1 MYSELQQKDIN
12 HHFSPFSDNKEL
24 ADNGSR
30 VITHAEGVYIY
41 DENGHKLLDAM
52 AGLWCVNLG
61 YGRKELVD
69 VATAQMT
76 ELPYYNL
83 FFNTTHAPAAKLA
96 EKITSLAPAHMNK
109 VFFTGS
115 GSEANDTVFRM
126 VRRFWDLEGKP
137 AKKTFISRENAYH
150 GSTVVGASLGGMGYM
165 HEQGDLPIAG
175 VEHVEHVEQP
185 YYFKEVTSKQGVDL
199 TPEELGIKAAQS
211 LEAKIIELGEEN
223 IAAFIAEPFQ
233 GAAGVIVP
241 PSTYWPEIKRILAK
255 YDILLVVDEVIS
267 GFGRTGEWFASQ
279 YYDLKPDLMPIA
291 KGLSSGY
298 LPIGGVIVGDR
309 VADTLID
316 KGGDFN
322 HGFTYSGHPV
332 AAAVALK
339 NIELLEAEGVVER
352 VKNDISPYLQKRW
365 LELADHPI
373 VGETRGMGMVAGLEL
388 VNNKATNERIAPM
401 SKAGGVCRDF
411 SMANGLIMRPCGDTM
426 IISPPLII
434 SRAEV
439 DELIEKAKKTLD
451 QTAEFYNLL

>member
-1 MYSELQQKDIN
+1 MQSTLQQKDAA
-12 HHFSPFSDNKEL
+12 HHFTPFSDNKEL
-24 ADNGSR
+24 AAAGPR

-41 DENGHKLLDAM
+41 DDQGNKLLDAM
-52 AGLWCVNLG
+52 AGLWCVNIG
-61 YGRKELVD
+61 YGRKELVEA
-69 VATAQMT
+69 ATQQMA

-83 FFNTTHAPAAKLA
+83 FFKTTHTPAIELA
-96 EKITSLAPAHMNK
+96 TKITSLAPSHMNK

-137 AKKTFISRENAYH
+137 SKKTFISRENAYH

-175 VEHVEHVEQP
+175 VEHVAQP
-185 YYFKEVTSKQGVDL
+185 YFFKEGGEL
-199 TPEELGIKAAQS
+199 TQEEFGIKAAQS

-233 GAAGVIVP
+233 GAGGVIIP
-241 PSTYWPEIKRILAK
+241 PTSYWPEIKRILAK

-279 YYDLKPDLMPIA
+279 HYDLKPDLMPIA

-339 NIELLEAEGVVER
+339 NIELLEAEGIVER
-352 VKNDISPYLQKRW
+352 VKNDIAPYLQKRW
-365 LELADHPI
+365 QELAAHPL
-373 VGETRGMGMVAGLEL
+373 VGETRGLGMVAGLEL
-388 VNNKATNERIAPM
+388 VKDKTTKERIAPDA
-401 SKAGGVCRDF
+401 KAGGVCRDY

-434 SRAEV
+434 TREEI
-439 DELIEKAKKTLD
+439 DELIKKAKKTLD
-451 QTAEFYNLL
+451 ETAAFYNLM

>member
-12 HHFSPFSDNKEL
+12 HHFTPFSDNKEL
-24 ADNGSR
+24 AEQGSR
-30 VITHAEGVYIY
+30 VITRAEGVYIY
-41 DENGHKLLDAM
+41 DEQGNKLLDAM

-61 YGRKELVD
+61 YGRQELVD
-69 VATAQMT
+69 VATAQMK

-83 FFNTTHAPAAKLA
+83 FFKTTHAPAAKLA

-137 AKKTFISRENAYH
+137 TKKTFISRENAYH

-175 VEHVEHVEQP
+175 VEHIEQP
-185 YYFKEVTSKQGVDL
+185 YYFKEGGDL
-199 TPEELGIKAAQS
+199 SQEEFGIKAAQS

-233 GAAGVIVP
+233 GAGGVIIP

-279 YYDLKPDLMPIA
+279 HYDLKPDLMPIA

-309 VADTLID
+309 VADTLIE

-339 NIELLEAEGVVER
+339 NIELIEAEGIVDR

-365 LELADHPI
+365 QELASHPI
-373 VGETRGMGMVAGLEL
+373 VGETRGLGMVAGLEL
-388 VNNKATNERIAPM
+388 VKDKTSKERIAPEC
-401 SKAGGVCRDF
+401 KAGGVCRDY

-434 SRAEV
+434 SHEEV

-451 QTAEFYNLL
+451 ETAAFYNLV

>member
-1 MYSELQQKDIN
+1 MYSEIQQKDIN
-12 HHFSPFSDNKEL
+12 HHFTPFSDNKAL
-24 ADNGSR
+24 AENGSR
-30 VITHAEGVYIY
+30 VITKAKGVYIY
-41 DENGHKLLDAM
+41 DDQGNKLLDAM

-61 YGRKELVD
+61 YGRQELVD
-69 VATAQMT
+69 VAAAQMA

-83 FFNTTHAPAAKLA
+83 FFKTTHAPAAMLA

-126 VRRFWDLEGKP
+126 VRRFWDLAGKP
-137 AKKTFISRENAYH
+137 TKKTFISRENAYH

-165 HEQGDLPIAG
+165 HAQGDLPIAG
-175 VEHVEHVEQP
+175 VEHVEQP
-185 YYFKEVTSKQGVDL
+185 YYFKEVSSKEGVDL
-199 TPEELGIKAAQS
+199 TPEEFGIKAAQS
-211 LEAKIIELGEEN
+211 LEAKILEIGEEN
-223 IAAFIAEPFQ
+223 VAAFIAEPFQ
-233 GAAGVIVP
+233 GAGGVIIP

-309 VADTLID
+309 VANTLIEQ
-316 KGGDFN
+316 GGDFN

-339 NIELLEAEGVVER
+339 NIELLEEEGIVAR

-365 LELADHPI
+365 QELASHPI
-373 VGETRGMGMVAGLEL
+373 VGETRGLGMVAGLEL
-388 VNNKATNERIAPM
+388 VKDKNTNERIAPDC
-401 SKAGGVCRDF
+401 KAGGVCRDF

-426 IISPPLII
+426 IISPPLVITHK
-434 SRAEV
+434 EV
-439 DELIEKAKKTLD
+439 DELIEKAKQTLD
-451 QTAEFYNLL
+451 QTADFYNLI

>member
-1 MYSELQQKDIN
+1 MTSNIQTLNTK
-12 HHFSPFSDNKEL
+12 HHFAPFSDNKAL
-24 ADNGSR
+24 AEHGAR
-30 VITHAEGVYIY
+30 VITKAKGVYIY
-41 DENGHKLLDAM
+41 DDKGNKLLDAM
-52 AGLWCVNLG
+52 AGLWCVNIG
-61 YGRKELVD
+61 YGRQELVD
-69 VATAQMT
+69 VATQQMS

-83 FFNTTHAPAAKLA
+83 FFKTTHAPVAKLA
-96 EKITSLAPAHMNK
+96 EKIASLAPAHMNK

-126 VRRFWDLEGKP
+126 VRRYWDLKDKP
-137 AKKTFISRENAYH
+137 TKKQFISRENAYH

-175 VEHVEHVEQP
+175 VSHVAQP
-185 YYFKEVTSKQGVDL
+185 YFFKEGGEL
-199 TPEELGIKAAQS
+199 TQEAFGIKAAQS
-211 LEAKIIELGEEN
+211 LEAKILELGEEN
-223 IAAFIAEPFQ
+223 VAAFIAEPFQ
-233 GAAGVIVP
+233 GAGGVIIP
-241 PSTYWPEIKRILAK
+241 PQSYWPEIKRILAK

-298 LPIGGVIVGDR
+298 LPIGGVIVGDE
-309 VADTLID
+309 VAETLIE

-339 NIELLEAEGVVER
+339 NIELLASEGIVER
-352 VKNDISPYLQKRW
+352 VKNETAPYLQKRW
-365 LELADHPI
+365 KELAAHPI
-373 VGETRGMGMVAGLEL
+373 VGETRGLGMVAGLEL
-388 VNNKATNERIAPM
+388 VKDKNSHERIAPD

-426 IISPPLII
+426 IISPPLVITK
-434 SRAEV
+434 AEI
-439 DELIEKAKKTLD
+439 DELIAKAVKSLD
-451 QTAEFYNLL
+451 ETAKHYNLM

>member
-12 HHFSPFSDNKEL
+12 HHFTPFSDNKEL
-24 ADNGSR
+24 AEQGSR
-30 VITHAEGVYIY
+30 VITRAEGVYIY
-41 DENGHKLLDAM
+41 DEQGNKLLDAM

-61 YGRKELVD
+61 YGRQELVD
-69 VATAQMT
+69 VATAQMK

-83 FFNTTHAPAAKLA
+83 FFKTTHAPAAKLA

-137 AKKTFISRENAYH
+137 TKKTFISRENAYH

-175 VEHVEHVEQP
+175 VEHIEQP
-185 YYFKEVTSKQGVDL
+185 YYFKEGGDL
-199 TPEELGIKAAQS
+199 SQEEFGIKAAQS
-211 LEAKIIELGEEN
+211 LEAKIRELGEEN

-233 GAAGVIVP
+233 GAGGVIIP

-279 YYDLKPDLMPIA
+279 HYDLKPDLMPIA

-309 VADTLID
+309 VADTLIE

-339 NIELLEAEGVVER
+339 NIELIEAEGIVDR

-365 LELADHPI
+365 QELASHPI
-373 VGETRGMGMVAGLEL
+373 VGETRGLGMVAGLEL
-388 VNNKATNERIAPM
+388 VKDKTSKERIAPEC
-401 SKAGGVCRDF
+401 KAGGVCRDY

-434 SRAEV
+434 SHEEV

-451 QTAEFYNLL
+451 ETAAFYNLV

>member
-1 MYSELQQKDIN
+1 MNSEIQQKDIN
-12 HHFSPFSDNKEL
+12 HHFRPFSDNKEL
-24 ADNGSR
+24 AENGSR
-30 VITHAEGVYIY
+30 IITHAEGVYIY
-41 DENGHKLLDAM
+41 DEKGNKLLDAM

-83 FFNTTHAPAAKLA
+83 FFKTTHAPAAKLA
-96 EKITSLAPAHMNK
+96 EKIASLAPAHMNK

-137 AKKTFISRENAYH
+137 TKKTFISRENAYH

-175 VEHVEHVEQP
+175 VEHIEQP
-185 YYFKEVTSKQGVDL
+185 YYFKEVSSNADVDL
-199 TPEELGIKAAQS
+199 TPEEFGIKAAQS
-211 LEAKIIELGEEN
+211 LEAKIIELGEDN

-233 GAAGVIVP
+233 GAGGVIVP

-309 VADTLID
+309 VADTLIE

-339 NIELLEAEGVVER
+339 NIEILEAEGIVER

-365 LELADHPI
+365 LELAEHPI

-388 VNNKATNERIAPM
+388 VKDKTTNERIAPN
-401 SKAGGVCRDF
+401 SKAGGICRDY

-426 IISPPLII
+426 IISPPLVI
-434 SRAEV
+434 SHAEV

-451 QTAEFYNLL
+451 QTANFYNLV

>member
-12 HHFSPFSDNKEL
+12 HHFTPFSDNKEL
-24 ADNGSR
+24 AENGSR

-41 DENGHKLLDAM
+41 DEQGNKLLDAM

-83 FFNTTHAPAAKLA
+83 FFKTTHAPAAKLA

-137 AKKTFISRENAYH
+137 TKKTFISRENAYH

-175 VEHVEHVEQP
+175 VEHVEQP
-185 YYFKEVTSKQGVDL
+185 YYFKEVSSKEGIDL
-199 TPEELGIKAAQS
+199 TPEEFGIQAAQS
-211 LEAKIIELGEEN
+211 LEAKILAVGEEN

-233 GAAGVIVP
+233 GAGGVIVP

-309 VADTLID
+309 VADTLIG

-339 NIELLEAEGVVER
+339 NIELLEAEGIVER

-365 LELADHPI
+365 LELAEHPI

-388 VNNKATNERIAPM
+388 VKNKTTNERIAPEC
-401 SKAGGVCRDF
+401 KAGGICRDF

-426 IISPPLII
+426 IISPPLVI
-434 SRAEV
+434 SHEEV

-451 QTAEFYNLL
+451 QTADFYNLM

>member
-1 MYSELQQKDIN
+1 MYSEIQQKDIKN
-12 HHFSPFSDNKEL
+12 HFTPFSDNKEL
-24 ADNGSR
+24 AENGSR
-30 VITHAEGVYIY
+30 VITKAEGVYIY
-41 DENGHKLLDAM
+41 DEQGNKLLDAM

-69 VATAQMT
+69 IATEQMT

-83 FFNTTHAPAAKLA
+83 FFKTTHAPAAKLA

-137 AKKTFISRENAYH
+137 TKKTFISRENAYH

-165 HEQGDLPIAG
+165 HSQGDLPIAG
-175 VEHVEHVEQP
+175 VEHIEQP
-185 YYFKEVTSKQGVDL
+185 YFFKEVSSKEGVDL
-199 TPEELGIKAAQS
+199 TPEEFGIQAAQS
-211 LEAKIIELGEEN
+211 LEAKILELGENN

-233 GAAGVIVP
+233 GAGGVIVP
-241 PSTYWPEIKRILAK
+241 PSTYWPEVKRILAK

-309 VADTLID
+309 VANTLIE

-339 NIELLEAEGVVER
+339 NIELLEGEGVVER

-365 LELADHPI
+365 SELAEHPI

-388 VNNKATNERIAPM
+388 VKDKSTNERIAPD
-401 SKAGGVCRDF
+401 SKAGGICRDY

-434 SRAEV
+434 SHSEV

-451 QTAEFYNLL
+451 QTAEFYDLLK

>member
-1 MYSELQQKDIN
+1 MTSNIQTLNTK
-12 HHFSPFSDNKEL
+12 HHFAPFSDNKAL
-24 ADNGSR
+24 AEHGAR
-30 VITHAEGVYIY
+30 VITKAKGVYIY
-41 DENGHKLLDAM
+41 DDKGNKLLDAM
-52 AGLWCVNLG
+52 AGLWCVNIG
-61 YGRKELVD
+61 YGRQELVD
-69 VATAQMT
+69 VATQQMS

-83 FFNTTHAPAAKLA
+83 FFKTTHAPVAKLA
-96 EKITSLAPAHMNK
+96 EKIASLAPAHMNK

-126 VRRFWDLEGKP
+126 VRRYWDLKDKP
-137 AKKTFISRENAYH
+137 MKKQFISRENAYH

-175 VEHVEHVEQP
+175 VSHVAQP
-185 YYFKEVTSKQGVDL
+185 YFFKEGGEL
-199 TPEELGIKAAQS
+199 TQEAFGIKAAQS
-211 LEAKIIELGEEN
+211 LEAKILELGEEN
-223 IAAFIAEPFQ
+223 VAAFIAEPFQ
-233 GAAGVIVP
+233 GAGGVIIP
-241 PSTYWPEIKRILAK
+241 PQSYWPEIKRILAK

-298 LPIGGVIVGDR
+298 LPIGGVIVGDE
-309 VADTLID
+309 VAETLIE

-339 NIELLEAEGVVER
+339 NIELLASEGIVER
-352 VKNDISPYLQKRW
+352 VKNETAPYLQKRW
-365 LELADHPI
+365 KELAAHPI
-373 VGETRGMGMVAGLEL
+373 VGETRGLGMVAGLEL
-388 VNNKATNERIAPM
+388 VKDKNSHERIAPD

-426 IISPPLII
+426 IISPPLVITK
-434 SRAEV
+434 AEI
-439 DELIEKAKKTLD
+439 DELIAKAVKSLD
-451 QTAEFYNLL
+451 ETAKHYNLM

>member
-1 MYSELQQKDIN
+1 MYSEIQQKDIN
-12 HHFSPFSDNKEL
+12 HHFTPFSDNKEL
-24 ADNGSR
+24 SENGSR
-30 VITHAEGVYIY
+30 VITRAEGVYIY
-41 DENGHKLLDAM
+41 DEQGNKLLDAM

-61 YGRKELVD
+61 YGRQELVD
-69 VATAQMT
+69 VATPQMK

-83 FFNTTHAPAAKLA
+83 FFKTTHAPAAKLA

-137 AKKTFISRENAYH
+137 TKKTFISRENAYH

-175 VEHVEHVEQP
+175 VEHIEQP
-185 YYFKEVTSKQGVDL
+185 YFFKEGGDL
-199 TPEELGIKAAQS
+199 SQEEFGIKAAQS
-211 LEAKIIELGEEN
+211 LEAKILEIGEDN

-233 GAAGVIVP
+233 GAGGVIIP

-309 VADTLID
+309 VADTLIE

-339 NIELLEAEGVVER
+339 NIELIEAEGIVDR

-365 LELADHPI
+365 QELASHPI
-373 VGETRGMGMVAGLEL
+373 VGETRGLGMVAGLEL
-388 VNNKATNERIAPM
+388 VKDKTSKERIAPEC
-401 SKAGGVCRDF
+401 KAGGVCRDY

-434 SRAEV
+434 SHEEV

-451 QTAEFYNLL
+451 ETAAFYNLM

>member
-12 HHFSPFSDNKEL
+12 HHFTPFSDNKEL
-24 ADNGSR
+24 AENGSR
-30 VITHAEGVYIY
+30 VITRAEGVYIY
-41 DENGHKLLDAM
+41 DEQGNKLLDAM

-61 YGRKELVD
+61 YGRQELVD
-69 VATAQMT
+69 VATAQMK

-83 FFNTTHAPAAKLA
+83 FFKTTHAPAAKLA
-96 EKITSLAPAHMNK
+96 EKITSLAPTHMNK

-137 AKKTFISRENAYH
+137 TKKTFISRENAYH

-175 VEHVEHVEQP
+175 VEHIEQP
-185 YYFKEVTSKQGVDL
+185 YYFKEGGDL
-199 TPEELGIKAAQS
+199 SQEEFGLKAAQS
-211 LEAKIIELGEEN
+211 LEAKIIEIGEDN

-233 GAAGVIVP
+233 GAGGVIVP

-309 VADTLID
+309 VADTLIE

-339 NIELLEAEGVVER
+339 NIELIEAEGIVER

-365 LELADHPI
+365 QELASHPI
-373 VGETRGMGMVAGLEL
+373 VGETRGLGMVAGLEL
-388 VNNKATNERIAPM
+388 VKDKTSKERIAPEC
-401 SKAGGVCRDF
+401 KAGGVCRDY

-434 SRAEV
+434 SHEEV

-451 QTAEFYNLL
+451 ETAAFYNLI

>member
-1 MYSELQQKDIN
+1 MFSEIQQKNIN
-12 HHFSPFSDNKEL
+12 HHFTPFSDNKEL
-24 ADNGSR
+24 AENGSR
-30 VITHAEGVYIY
+30 VITRAEGVYIY
-41 DENGHKLLDAM
+41 DDQGNKLLDAM

-61 YGRKELVD
+61 YGRQELVD
-69 VATAQMT
+69 VATAQMS

-83 FFNTTHAPAAKLA
+83 FFKTTHAPAAKLA

-126 VRRFWDLEGKP
+126 VRRFWDLEGKST
-137 AKKTFISRENAYH
+137 KKTFISRENAYH

-175 VEHVEHVEQP
+175 VEHIEQP
-185 YYFKEVTSKQGVDL
+185 YYFKEVSSKKGIDL
-199 TPEELGIKAAQS
+199 TPEEFGIKAAQS
-211 LEAKIIELGEEN
+211 LEAKILALGEDN

-233 GAAGVIVP
+233 GAGGVIIP
-241 PSTYWPEIKRILAK
+241 PTTYWPEIKRILAK

-309 VADTLID
+309 VANTLIE

-339 NIELLEAEGVVER
+339 NIELLEAEGIVDR
-352 VKNDISPYLQKRW
+352 VKNDISLYLQKRW
-365 LELADHPI
+365 SELAKHPI
-373 VGETRGMGMVAGLEL
+373 VGETRGLGLVAGLEL
-388 VNNKATNERIAPM
+388 VRNKTTNERIVPM
-401 SKAGGVCRDF
+401 SKAGGVCRDY

-426 IISPPLII
+426 IISPPLVITHD
-434 SRAEV
+434 EV
-439 DELIEKAKKTLD
+439 DELIEKVKITLD
-451 QTAEFYNLL
+451 QTAEFYGLLK

>member
-1 MYSELQQKDIN
+1 MYSELQQKDID
-12 HHFSPFSDNKEL
+12 HHFTPFSDNKEL

-30 VITHAEGVYIY
+30 VITRAEGVYIY
-41 DENGHKLLDAM
+41 DEQGNKLLDAM

-61 YGRKELVD
+61 YGRQELVD
-69 VATAQMT
+69 VATAQMS

-83 FFNTTHAPAAKLA
+83 FFKTTHAPAAKLA
-96 EKITSLAPAHMNK
+96 EKITSLAPEHMNK

-137 AKKTFISRENAYH
+137 TKKTFISRENAYH

-175 VEHVEHVEQP
+175 VEHIEQP
-185 YYFKEVTSKQGVDL
+185 YYFKEVSSNADVDL
-199 TPEELGIKAAQS
+199 TPEEFGIKAAQS
-211 LEAKIIELGEEN
+211 LEAKILELGEDN

-233 GAAGVIVP
+233 GAGGVIVP
-241 PSTYWPEIKRILAK
+241 PSTYWPEIKRILSK

-267 GFGRTGEWFASQ
+267 GFGRTGEWFASLH
-279 YYDLKPDLMPIA
+279 YDLKPDLMPIA

-309 VADTLID
+309 VADTLIN

-365 LELADHPI
+365 LELAEHPI

-388 VNNKATNERIAPM
+388 VKDKTTNERIAPD
-401 SKAGGVCRDF
+401 SKAGGVCRDY

-426 IISPPLII
+426 IISPPLVI

-451 QTAEFYNLL
+451 QTAAFYNLL

>member
-1 MYSELQQKDIN
+1 MTSKIQQQDIN
-12 HHFSPFSDNKEL
+12 HHFRPFSDNKDL
-24 ADNGSR
+24 AENGSR

-41 DENGHKLLDAM
+41 DEQGNKLLDAM

-61 YGRKELVD
+61 YGRQELVD

-83 FFNTTHAPAAKLA
+83 FFKTTHGPAAKLA
-96 EKITSLAPAHMNK
+96 EKIASIAPAHMNK

-137 AKKTFISRENAYH
+137 TKKTFISRVNAYH

-175 VEHVEHVEQP
+175 VEHIEQP
-185 YYFKEVTSKQGVDL
+185 YYFKEVSSNANVSL
-199 TPEELGIKAAQS
+199 TPEEFGIKAAQS
-211 LEAKIIELGEEN
+211 LEAKILALGEDN

-233 GAAGVIVP
+233 GAGGVIIP

-309 VADTLID
+309 VADSLIE

-339 NIELLEAEGVVER
+339 NIELLESEGIVDR

-365 LELADHPI
+365 LELAEHPI

-388 VNNKATNERIAPM
+388 VKNKGTNERIAPDA
-401 SKAGGVCRDF
+401 KAGGVCRDY

-426 IISPPLII
+426 IISPPLVI
-434 SRAEV
+434 SREEV

-451 QTAEFYNLL
+451 QTAEFYNLS